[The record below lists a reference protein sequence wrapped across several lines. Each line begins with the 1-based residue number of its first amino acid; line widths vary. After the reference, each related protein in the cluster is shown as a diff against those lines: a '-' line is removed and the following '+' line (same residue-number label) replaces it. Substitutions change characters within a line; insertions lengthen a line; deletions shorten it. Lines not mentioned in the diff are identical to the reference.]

1 MMMEDCEAVA
11 RRIAAVCA
19 LLRYEAA
26 NAGLDGLT
34 LIMQL
39 ALEQA
44 NEFIS
49 CGTRNN

>member
-1 MMMEDCEAVA
+1 M
-11 RRIAAVCA
+11 
-19 LLRYEAA
+19 RYEAA

-44 NEFIS
+44 NEHDQL
-49 CGTRNN
+49 RDAD